1 MADSPKNNYTF
12 NIDYIT
18 KECIRGNQRNMIFD
32 WARKAQEIEPS
43 QSEHIQ
49 RFSRSFSQDPNEE
62 LVANDLMAFFEQLLR
77 LMKND
82 YSKNLFLASSLE
94 VVTREPHDNG

>member
-1 MADSPKNNYTF
+1 
-12 NIDYIT
+12 
-18 KECIRGNQRNMIFD
+18 
-32 WARKAQEIEPS
+32 
-43 QSEHIQ
+43 
-49 RFSRSFSQDPNEE
+49 

-94 VVTREPHDNG
+94 VVTREPHDNC